1 MLPKLIQVEKYSS
14 CVGQTKK
21 REVGRWV
28 SGWVGGWLDRQR
40 QTDIQIDIDRQMIDN
55 VVALI

>member
-1 MLPKLIQVEKYSS
+1 MARQI
-14 CVGQTKK
+14 
-21 REVGRWV
+21 
-28 SGWVGGWLDRQR
+28 DRDR